1 MKDKEICPKEKWE
14 GRYGSPDYEPSIE
27 PVAFLEERL
36 DQLRPGRVLCLA
48 AGAGRNAVYLAQQG
62 YEVTAVDISA
72 GGLALCQT
80 LARERGVRVTTV
92 EADLLEYD
100 MGQEQYD
107 LITNFFYYQPEL
119 FPGIKAALKPGGH
132 FVMETFSVD
141 QLRYGSGPRSSAH
154 LVKPGELLTAFADL
168 RIRFYEDT
176 VIVTGLPAGQ
186 DRPSAAV
193 IRLIAEKPD
202 PAGTAGEST

>member
-1 MKDKEICPKEKWE
+1 MKDEEIPPKEKWE
-14 GRYGSPDYEPSIE
+14 GRYGAPDYEPSAE
-27 PVAFLEERL
+27 PVAFLKGKL
-36 DQLRPGRVLCLA
+36 DQFRPGRALCLA

-72 GGLALCQT
+72 RGLALCRK
-80 LARERGVRVTTV
+80 LAQKHGVRVITV

-100 MGQEQYD
+100 VGREQYD

-119 FPGIKAALKPGGH
+119 FPGIKGALKPGGY

-141 QLRYGSGPRSSAH
+141 QLRHGRGPRSAAH
-154 LVKPGELLTAFADL
+154 LVQPGELLAAFADL

-176 VIVTGLPAGQ
+176 VVVTGLPAGQ
-186 DRPSAAV
+186 DRQPAAL

-202 PAGTAGEST
+202 PAGTAGE